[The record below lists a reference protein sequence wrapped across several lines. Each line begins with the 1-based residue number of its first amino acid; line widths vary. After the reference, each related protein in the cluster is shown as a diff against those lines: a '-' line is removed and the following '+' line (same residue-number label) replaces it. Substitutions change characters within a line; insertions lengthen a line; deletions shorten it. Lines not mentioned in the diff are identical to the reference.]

1 MFTSFFVCLKI
12 ILEVIQLI
20 KIEKWLDHEIRFVL
34 GEDGEW
40 WAVAK
45 DVAGALGYRDSNDM
59 TKRMDQQE
67 IDSFN
72 WKKKQPEDYAGC
84 FQDFKYKPKVPIIS
98 EFGIY
103 EAILNSRRKE
113 AIEFKKWVKHLLKT
127 LRKQS
132 GLEGFAVF
140 RMMDKEHQKKAMEQI
155 SQIRDAKP
163 KHYMKANSIANKV
176 VSDNYGFEKM
186 VKKDEM
192 TPEMLRD
199 RQPVLDDTVDLMKVK
214 ENLGL
219 DVSVKEAVR
228 KKWIKS

>member
-1 MFTSFFVCLKI
+1 MV
-12 ILEVIQLI
+12 
-20 KIEKWLDHEIRFVL
+20 KIEKWIDHKIRFVL

-40 WAVAK
+40 WGIAK
-45 DVAGALGYRDSNDM
+45 DVAEALGYDHTPSMVRRLDEDEKSTVRLTHS
-59 TKRMDQQE
+59 TKGG
-67 IDSFN
+67 N
-72 WKKKQPEDYAGC
+72 PNTT
-84 FQDFKYKPKVPIIS
+84 IIS
-98 EFGIY
+98 ETGIY
-103 EAILNSRRKE
+103 EAIFGSKRKE
-113 AIEFKKWVKHLLKT
+113 AKEFKKWVKQVIKT
-127 LRKQS
+127 LRQQS

-140 RMMDKEHQKKAMEQI
+140 RMMDKEHQKNAMEQI
-155 SQIRDAKP
+155 SQIRNAKP

-219 DVSVKEAVR
+219 DVSIKEAVR
-228 KKWIKS
+228 RKWIKS

>member
-1 MFTSFFVCLKI
+1 M
-12 ILEVIQLI
+12 I
-20 KIEKWLDHEIRFVL
+20 KIEKWLEHEIRFVL

-45 DVAGALGYRDSNDM
+45 DVAEALGYRDSNDM

-67 IDSFN
+67 IQSFN
-72 WKKKQPEDYAGC
+72 WKKKQTEDYAGC
-84 FQDFKYKPKVPIIS
+84 FRDYKYKPQVPIIS

-103 EAILNSRRKE
+103 EAILNSRREE
-113 AIEFKKWVKHLLKT
+113 AIEFKKWVKQLLKT
-127 LRKQS
+127 LRQQS
-132 GLEGFAVF
+132 GLKGFAVF
-140 RMMDKEHQKKAMEQI
+140 RMMDKEHQKNAMDQI
-155 SQIRDAKP
+155 SQIRNAKP

-186 VKKDEM
+186 IKKDEM

-199 RQPVLDDTVDLMKVK
+199 RQPVLDDTVDLMKVE

-228 KKWIKS
+228 EKWIKS